1 MYPTSQRIIAGVLEM
16 VAGVLYLFYGFTT
29 LITDLVSGT
38 TELWLLFPQAWM
50 VSLGV
55 LALAGGV
62 SATQGKSYGLAL
74 TGALLAIP
82 LPPFLG
88 IPASILLVISRS
100 DWTKGKRRLMI
111 GIIIGASVMALTFW
125 VLLALFGGRNVF

>member
-1 MYPTSQRIIAGVLEM
+1 MERSSRQKLAGVLEI
-16 VAGVLYLFYGFTT
+16 VAGILYLFYGFTT
-29 LITDLVSGT
+29 LISDLTSGT
-38 TELWLLFPQAWM
+38 IEMWLVFPQAWM
-50 VSLGV
+50 VILGI

-88 IPASILLVISRS
+88 IPASILLVWARG
-100 DWTKGKRRLMI
+100 DWSEGKRRLTI
-111 GIIIGASVMALTFW
+111 GIIIGASVMVLTFW
-125 VLLALFGGRNVF
+125 VLLAVMAGLNAF